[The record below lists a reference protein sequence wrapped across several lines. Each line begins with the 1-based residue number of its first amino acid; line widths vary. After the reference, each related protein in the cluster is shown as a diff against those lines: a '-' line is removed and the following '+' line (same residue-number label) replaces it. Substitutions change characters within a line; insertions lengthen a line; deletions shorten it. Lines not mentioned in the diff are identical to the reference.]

1 MDAQTKLVLNKC
13 AELCERV
20 YSDELDY
27 VFDTSIPGFQ
37 IFAVEGTKE
46 KTDWI
51 TNFKFLF
58 RNNGMHRGFKSN
70 AERTLVESIAS
81 GHDFDDDKTLVL
93 TGHSLGGAT
102 AACLADLLQAR
113 FSDLILVTFG
123 SPRPGGRTLR
133 NRIKDLEQYRYRHGN
148 DIVPTTPPYL
158 AGYIHPSPE
167 INLADEDAK
176 MFDRVA
182 DHNVSDYRKQLAKL
196 LATI

>member
-1 MDAQTKLVLNKC
+1 MDEQTKLILNKC
-13 AELCERV
+13 AELSERV

-27 VFDTSIPGFQ
+27 VFDKSIPGFQ

-51 TNFKFLF
+51 TNLKFLF

-70 AERTLVESIAS
+70 AERTMVRSIAA
-81 GHDFDDDKTLVL
+81 GHDFDDDMTLVL

-102 AACLADLLQAR
+102 AACLADLLQER
-113 FSDLILVTFG
+113 FSDLILVTFCA
-123 SPRPGGRTLR
+123 PRPGGRALR
-133 NRIKDLEQYRYRHGN
+133 DRIRHLEQYRYRHGN

-167 INLADEDAK
+167 INLPDEDAE

-182 DHNVSDYRKQLAKL
+182 DHNIDDYRQQLAKY

>member
-1 MDAQTKLVLNKC
+1 MDEQTKLILNKC
-13 AELCERV
+13 AELSERV

-27 VFDTSIPGFQ
+27 VFDESSPGFQ

-51 TNFKFLF
+51 TNLKFFF

-70 AERTLVESIAS
+70 AERTMVRSIAA

-102 AACLADLLQAR
+102 AACLADLLQER

-123 SPRPGGRTLR
+123 APRPGGRALR
-133 NRIKDLEQYRYRHGN
+133 DRIQHLKQYRYRHGN

-167 INLADEDAK
+167 INLPDEDAE

-182 DHNVSDYRKQLAKL
+182 DHNINDYRQQLAKY

>member
-1 MDAQTKLVLNKC
+1 MDEQTKLILNKC
-13 AELCERV
+13 AELSERV

-27 VFDTSIPGFQ
+27 VFDKSIPGFQ

-51 TNFKFLF
+51 TNLKFLF

-70 AERTLVESIAS
+70 AERTMVRSIAA

-102 AACLADLLQAR
+102 AACLADLLQER

-123 SPRPGGRTLR
+123 APRPGGRALR
-133 NRIKDLEQYRYRHGN
+133 DRIRHLEQYRYRHGN

-167 INLADEDAK
+167 INLPDEDAE

-182 DHNVSDYRKQLAKL
+182 DHNIDDYRQQLAKY